1 LFNHRAAG
9 TQATWVAQS
18 RGLAI
23 ERGIFNVGPLS
34 PFARKGL
41 QERGVPLQGGD
52 RLPRQCTLIDLK
64 AAKHVVALDET
75 EHRPLMRERF
85 PSWENGIEYWQVA
98 DVPLTPP
105 KLALLEIERQ
115 VDALFGKLFARMNA
129 AEFQT

>member
-1 LFNHRAAG
+1 
-9 TQATWVAQS
+9 
-18 RGLAI
+18 
-23 ERGIFNVGPLS
+23 
-34 PFARKGL
+34 
-41 QERGVPLQGGD
+41 
-52 RLPRQCTLIDLK
+52 
-64 AAKHVVALDET
+64 
-75 EHRPLMRERF
+75 MRERF